1 MKIFVFN
8 SDEYQDYLSDLI
20 NCYLFSASLDITT
33 NYLPPFLFDD
43 FLDKDSLYGKG
54 FTVYGKLDSSIKN
67 NISTVNESEILN
79 IINNSEFDLIIF
91 TSIRRTFAGN
101 SIVEKYLKEIG
112 TYVDSKKII
121 TVDGED
127 DNTVLNNVS
136 SNFRYY
142 KRELISKNTNTAYP
156 ISFSFPEHFDN
167 FKITDIKKKLNILAP
182 MDPRFSNS
190 YIFDE
195 ENYYKQ
201 YANSIFGTTTKK
213 GGWDCLRHYEIVAA
227 GCLPYFPG
235 IEKKPSTIMTNY
247 PIKLQIR
254 INDIFEK
261 IILSNDNLDSLE
273 KIRLK
278 HYSKKTLDLGLRKTK
293 TKLSKLNI
301 LENNLNY
308 LQNLNNELQV
318 WFESY
323 GKSNI
328 YKFLLN
334 GKNY

>member
-1 MKIFVFN
+1 MK
-8 SDEYQDYLSDLI
+8 
-20 NCYLFSASLDITT
+20 
-33 NYLPPFLFDD
+33 
-43 FLDKDSLYGKG
+43 
-54 FTVYGKLDSSIKN
+54 
-67 NISTVNESEILN
+67 
-79 IINNSEFDLIIF
+79 
-91 TSIRRTFAGN
+91 
-101 SIVEKYLKEIG
+101 KYLKEIG

-213 GGWDCLRHYEIVAA
+213 GVGL
-227 GCLPYFPG
+227 
-235 IEKKPSTIMTNY
+235 
-247 PIKLQIR
+247 
-254 INDIFEK
+254 FE
-261 IILSNDNLDSLE
+261 
-273 KIRLK
+273 
-278 HYSKKTLDLGLRKTK
+278 TL
-293 TKLSKLNI
+293 
-301 LENNLNY
+301 
-308 LQNLNNELQV
+308 
-318 WFESY
+318 
-323 GKSNI
+323 
-328 YKFLLN
+328 
-334 GKNY
+334 

>member
-8 SDEYQDYLSDLI
+8 SDEYQDYLADLI
-20 NCYLFSASLDITT
+20 NCYFFSTSLDITT

-43 FLDKDSLYGKG
+43 FLDQESLYGKG

-67 NISTVNESEILN
+67 TITTVNESEILN
-79 IINNSEFDLIIF
+79 TLNNSEFDLIIF
-91 TSIRRTFAGN
+91 TSIRRNFSGN
-101 SIVEKYLKEIG
+101 SIVEKYLNNIE
-112 TYVDSKKII
+112 TYMNSKKII

-127 DNTVLNNVS
+127 DNTVLKNVS
-136 SNFRYY
+136 RKFKYY
-142 KRELISKNTNTAYP
+142 KRELIPQNSNNAYP

-195 ENYYKQ
+195 ESYYKQ

-213 GGWDCLRHYEIVAA
+213 GGWDCLRHYEIIAA

-235 IEKKPSTIMTNY
+235 IEKKPNTIMTNY
-247 PIKLQIR
+247 PVKLQMR
-254 INDIFEK
+254 INDIFER
-261 IILSNDNLDSLE
+261 IILSDENIDSVE
-273 KIRLK
+273 
-278 HYSKKTLDLGLRKTK
+278 
-293 TKLSKLNI
+293 KLSSSSNPRPVRKIMKKMSKMNV
-301 LENNLNY
+301 LENNLND
-308 LQNLNNELQV
+308 LQKLNDELQV
-318 WFESY
+318 WYESN

-334 GKNY
+334 TKGY

>member
-20 NCYLFSASLDITT
+20 NCYLFSTSLDITT

-43 FLDKDSLYGKG
+43 FLDKESLYGKG

-91 TSIRRTFAGN
+91 TSIRRTFAGS

-112 TYVDSKKII
+112 KYVDSKKII

-213 GGWDCLRHYEIVAA
+213 GGWDCLRHYEIIAA

-247 PIKLQIR
+247 PVELQIR
-254 INDIFEK
+254 INDIFEN
-261 IILSNDNLDSLE
+261 IILSGENIDSVERLTSSSHSRPVK
-273 KIRLK
+273 KIMK
-278 HYSKKTLDLGLRKTK
+278 KMSKM
-293 TKLSKLNI
+293 NV
-301 LENNLNY
+301 LENNLDD
-308 LQNLNNELQV
+308 LQNLNDELQV
-318 WFESY
+318 WYQSN

-334 GKNY
+334 TKDY

>member
-20 NCYLFSASLDITT
+20 NCYLFSGSFDITT

-43 FLDKDSLYGKG
+43 YLDKDSLYGKG

-67 NISTVNESEILN
+67 NITMADEADVLK
-79 IINNSEFDLIIF
+79 IINNTEFDLIIF
-91 TSIRRTFAGN
+91 TSIRRTFAKS
-101 SIVEKYLKEIG
+101 SIIEKYLNKIG

-136 SNFRYY
+136 SNFKYY
-142 KRELISKNTNTAYP
+142 KRELIPENSGDAYP

-213 GGWDCLRHYEIVAA
+213 GGWDCLRHYEIIAA

-235 IEKKPSTIMTNY
+235 IEKKPSTIMASY
-247 PIKLQIR
+247 PVELQIR
-254 INDIFEK
+254 INDIFES
-261 IILSNDNLDSLE
+261 IILSDENIDSVERLTSSSNYRPVK
-273 KIRLK
+273 KIMK
-278 HYSKKTLDLGLRKTK
+278 KMSKM
-293 TKLSKLNI
+293 NI
-301 LENNLNY
+301 LENNLND
-308 LQNLNNELQV
+308 LQNLNDELQD
-318 WFESY
+318 WYESN

-334 GKNY
+334 TKDN

>member
-20 NCYLFSASLDITT
+20 NCYLFSTSLDITT

-43 FLDKDSLYGKG
+43 FLDKESLYGKG

-91 TSIRRTFAGN
+91 TSIRRTFAGS

-213 GGWDCLRHYEIVAA
+213 GGWDCLRHYEIIAA

-247 PIKLQIR
+247 PVELQIR
-254 INDIFEK
+254 INDIFES
-261 IILSNDNLDSLE
+261 IILSDENIDSLE
-273 KIRLK
+273 RLTSSSHSWPVKKIMK
-278 HYSKKTLDLGLRKTK
+278 KMSKM
-293 TKLSKLNI
+293 NV
-301 LENNLNY
+301 LENNLDD
-308 LQNLNNELQV
+308 LQNLNDELQV
-318 WFESY
+318 WYQSN

-334 GKNY
+334 TKDY